1 MSKGCQTG
9 RLRSNRHHRR
19 FIRASRHQRRR
30 DCPESE
36 WSDGWQANGSCG
48 HIEAIISNGDNL
60 TYGNIVS
67 VYASADETVSALT
80 DEGITELKDMIGD
93 ARATTKT

>member
-1 MSKGCQTG
+1 MAAVTHVCTIDYVAKM
-9 RLRSNRHHRR
+9 L
-19 FIRASRHQRRR
+19 
-30 DCPESE
+30 SE
-36 WSDGWQANGSCG
+36 DAELL
-48 HIEAIISNGDNL
+48 EAIISNGDNL
-60 TYGNIVS
+60 TYGSIVS